1 MKFNTIPLFKV
12 FGIQINLDYSWFI
25 VFFLIT
31 FTLAVGY
38 FPYYYPGYNILVYWI
53 AGAVSAILL
62 FASVLIHELAH
73 SLVALH
79 YKIPVREINLF
90 IFGGVAMIEEEPPS
104 PKVEFRIAIAGPVMS
119 FILGTFFYI
128 LVLIYPQD
136 DLLNGILNYMM
147 IVNYIIAFFNLVP
160 AFPLDGGRILRA
172 IIWSRSS
179 SILKATKVSSTTGK
193 FFAYFLIFIGL
204 LSFIEG
210 SFINGIWYILIGLFL
225 LQAAKASYEQTK
237 LSIILSK
244 YKVEHFMRP
253 IKPVLYNE
261 TVHDVMT
268 HYVPFFHLKTVP
280 IIGDDGKYYIADVE
294 DILALPR
301 EKWHEI
307 PIIQVA
313 KPIEI
318 YVSPYDPLIKA
329 KKLMDNFNLDELP
342 VIYQNTFLGIIKK
355 EPIESLIQEF
365 IIKEMAHEQRR

>member
-1 MKFNTIPLFKV
+1 
-12 FGIQINLDYSWFI
+12 
-25 VFFLIT
+25 
-31 FTLAVGY
+31 
-38 FPYYYPGYNILVYWI
+38 
-53 AGAVSAILL
+53 
-62 FASVLIHELAH
+62 
-73 SLVALH
+73 
-79 YKIPVREINLF
+79 
-90 IFGGVAMIEEEPPS
+90 MIEEEPPS
-104 PKVEFRIAIAGPVMS
+104 PQVEFKIAIAGPIMS
-119 FILGTFFYI
+119 FVLGTIFYI

-136 DLLNGILNYMM
+136 DILNGILNYMM

-172 IIWSRSS
+172 IIWSRYN
-179 SILKATKVSSTTGK
+179 ILKATKISSTTGK
-193 FFAYFLIFIGL
+193 LFAYFLMLLGF

-225 LQAAKASYEQTK
+225 LQASKTAYEQTK

-244 YKVEHFMRP
+244 YKVEHFMRT

-280 IIGDDGKYYIADVE
+280 IIGNDGKYYIAYVE
-294 DILALPR
+294 DIRALPR

-329 KKLMDNFNLDELP
+329 KKLMDSFDLDELP
-342 VIYQNTFLGIIKK
+342 VIYQNTFLGIIKR

-365 IIKEMAHEQRR
+365 LIKEMANEQRR